1 MRRKR
6 LCLDSSSRKNRLT
19 CNAISVTMCAK
30 ECDRYGKN
38 RDFESS
44 RKSDCE
50 AACRECPQTTWHSDG
65 TAMDMYLNQIALVGG
80 IPFPVT
86 LPRVPQS
93 VNADSMTDEE
103 LLAKLNRGIEDANA
117 GRTRHAAEAFHEHRS
132 RRAE

>member
-1 MRRKR
+1 MEKTATLNLRVNPIAKQR
-6 LCLDSSSRKNRLT
+6 
-19 CNAISVTMCAK
+19 AESVLKQLGIPMA
-30 ECDRYGKN
+30 
-38 RDFESS
+38 
-44 RKSDCE
+44 
-50 AACRECPQTTWHSDG
+50 

-103 LLAKLNRGIEDANA
+103 LRAKLNRGIEDANA
-117 GRTRHAAEAFHEHRS
+117 GRTRHAAEAFQEHRS

>member
-1 MRRKR
+1 MEKTATLNLRVNPVAKQR
-6 LCLDSSSRKNRLT
+6 
-19 CNAISVTMCAK
+19 AESVLKQLGIPM
-30 ECDRYGKN
+30 
-38 RDFESS
+38 S
-44 RKSDCE
+44 
-50 AACRECPQTTWHSDG
+50 

-86 LPRVPQS
+86 LPRAPQS

-117 GRTRHAAEAFHEHRS
+117 GRTRHAAEVFQEHRS